1 MFDAWVKV
9 FLIFMGG
16 PLFMMFGGLAVLLW
30 GTWPT
35 KARNGNSLKYRT
47 VECGNSCSEGNVA
60 KPRPSI
66 SINQLAISINQLA
79 CSKENTYIVQLYAHT
94 HIYTHKSSKN
104 NCMNLYSSMVYCGII
119 LYYNALCFLQP

>member
-30 GTWPT
+30 GTWLT
-35 KARNGNSLKYRT
+35 KARNGNKLKYRT

-66 SINQLAISINQLA
+66 SINQLA
-79 CSKENTYIVQLYAHT
+79 CFKENTHILYNYMHTHT
-94 HIYTHKSSKN
+94 HIYICTHTHIYIYKSSK
-104 NCMNLYSSMVYCGII
+104 II
-119 LYYNALCFLQP
+119 V